1 MEITEFALSLAPG
14 FAAQEPITE
23 FLWLRRRGGEIDRR
37 VDEIALGARKEMR
50 A

>member
-1 MEITEFALSLAPG
+1 MKRLTCWTGI
-14 FAAQEPITE
+14 